1 MQAAKPFEVVLAHPS
16 PVIRDALGAWMS
28 AHAQLDIVGQAGE
41 IERVVELCSLM
52 RPDAL
57 VLDVM
62 LEDKP
67 TFDAARRAKA
77 GRPSMGLCFL
87 SDTCQDREIAGA
99 MAVDAK
105 WFIDLRDPP
114 EAVEAVMRAMR
125 RNERL
130 FSPSAAS
137 RLVHVPARAGTGEV
151 AKGQRLS
158 ERQREVLRHVAT
170 GLSKREVAVKLLIS
184 PRTVERHVANIM
196 SILDIHDRVH
206 LARFAIREGLVEA

>member
-1 MQAAKPFEVVLAHPS
+1 MQAAKPFEVVLAHSS
-16 PVIRDALGAWMS
+16 PVVRDALAAWMAS
-28 AHAQLDIVGQAGE
+28 HAQLHVVGQAGQDD
-41 IERVVELCSLM
+41 RMVELCSLL

-57 VLDVM
+57 IVDTM

-67 TFDAARRAKA
+67 TFDAARKTKSN
-77 GRPSMGLCFL
+77 RPSLGVCFL
-87 SDTCQDREIAGA
+87 SETCHDREIAGA
-99 MAVDAK
+99 LAVDAK
-105 WFIDLRDPP
+105 WFIALRDPP
-114 EAVEAVMRAMR
+114 EAIEAVLRAMR
-125 RNERL
+125 RHERL
-130 FSPSAAS
+130 FSPSAAA
-137 RLVHVPARAGTGEV
+137 RLVHVPARVGAGEV

>member
-1 MQAAKPFEVVLAHPS
+1 MLVHPS

-28 AHAQLDIVGQAGE
+28 THAQLSVVGNTGE
-41 IERVVELCSLM
+41 LERMVELCSLQ

-57 VLDVM
+57 IVDVM

-67 TFDAARRAKA
+67 TFDAARRARA
-77 GRPSMGLCFL
+77 GRASMGLCFL

-99 MAVDAK
+99 LAVDAK
-105 WFIDLRDPP
+105 WFIALRDPP
-114 EAVEAVMRAMR
+114 ESVEAVPRAMR

-130 FSPSAAS
+130 FSPADAA
-137 RLVHVPARAGTGEV
+137 RIVHVPARAGAGEV

-184 PRTVERHVANIM
+184 PRTAERHVANIM

>member
-1 MQAAKPFEVVLAHPS
+1 MLVHPS

-28 AHAQLDIVGQAGE
+28 THAQLSVVGNTGE
-41 IERVVELCSLM
+41 LERMVELCSLQ

-57 VLDVM
+57 IVDVM

-67 TFDAARRAKA
+67 TFDAARRARA
-77 GRPSMGLCFL
+77 GRASMGLCFL

-99 MAVDAK
+99 LAVDAK
-105 WFIDLRDPP
+105 WFIALRDPP
-114 EAVEAVMRAMR
+114 ESVEAVLRAMR

-130 FSPSAAS
+130 FSPADAA
-137 RLVHVPARAGTGEV
+137 RIVHVPARAGAGEV

-184 PRTVERHVANIM
+184 PRTAERHVANIM